1 MLNSPVGVTDNR
13 LSAALGDRYHVEG
26 ELGSGGMAVVYKAI
40 DRKHD
45 RPVALKVM
53 RPEIAAAMGRD
64 RFLTEISIAAKLQ
77 HPHIL
82 SLIDSGDADGML
94 FYVMPYV
101 EGESLSQKLTRDAQ
115 LPMVEGLRIATEVTS
130 ALRYAHEHGVLHRD
144 IKPANIMLTGGHA
157 VVMDFGIARAMDS
170 VASSRLTATGILVG
184 TPAYMGP
191 EHFDGAGD
199 RRSDIYAVGCV
210 LYEMLAGSP
219 PFTGPTAQAILLK
232 HLTTDVPQ
240 LSRARPDVPQHV
252 DLIVMRALAK
262 KPDDRFPDMAAFHS
276 ELQLASA
283 SCLSASCGVAAQAQ
297 DDARVNCGPLTT
309 TPTEQRKPA
318 NLDAYDT
325 YLRAIYSFDKRTE
338 HGNDRAIELLER
350 ATSED
355 PGFAPAFAAL
365 GEAYVERFF
374 TYDPNEEWEERGF
387 VAIEKARAIDSGLAK
402 IYVAKGNLL
411 WTRARRWP
419 HEDAI
424 EEYRKALAIDPNNAE
439 ALKELGKVL
448 FHIGRLDESVSA
460 LERSLEID
468 SSHVNARFRLSLAE
482 LYRGSYERCLEL
494 LRMLPAG
501 SHGSSATALIA
512 LNLHYL
518 GRTDEGRRVLARA
531 TPKDRGESDF
541 ASIEAIFHA
550 LAGDKAAAEERI
562 AAEIALS
569 ENLGH
574 YHHGVCYIAAARAIM
589 GEKNAAIELV
599 AAAAEDGFPCYPW
612 FERDPCL
619 ASVRSEPR
627 FIELMKELRAR
638 WGDAL
643 TATETGRP

>member
-1 MLNSPVGVTDNR
+1 M
-13 LSAALGDRYHVEG
+13 
-26 ELGSGGMAVVYKAI
+26 
-40 DRKHD
+40 
-45 RPVALKVM
+45 
-53 RPEIAAAMGRD
+53 
-64 RFLTEISIAAKLQ
+64 
-77 HPHIL
+77 
-82 SLIDSGDADGML
+82 
-94 FYVMPYV
+94 
-101 EGESLSQKLTRDAQ
+101 
-115 LPMVEGLRIATEVTS
+115 
-130 ALRYAHEHGVLHRD
+130 
-144 IKPANIMLTGGHA
+144 
-157 VVMDFGIARAMDS
+157 
-170 VASSRLTATGILVG
+170 LVG

-191 EHFDGAGD
+191 EHLEGAVD
-199 RRSDIYAVGCV
+199 TRSDIYAVGCV

-219 PFTGPTAQAILLK
+219 AFTGPTAQAILLK
-232 HLTTDVPQ
+232 HLAGEVPQ
-240 LSRARPDVPQHV
+240 LSSARRDVPRHV

-262 KPDDRFPDMAAFHS
+262 KPDDRFPDMAALHA

-283 SCLSASCGVAAQAQ
+283 SCLSASCGV
-297 DDARVNCGPLTT
+297 PLA

-318 NLDAYDT
+318 NLEAYDT

-350 ATSED
+350 AIKED

-365 GEAYVERFF
+365 GAAYVEKFF
-374 TYDPNEEWEERGF
+374 TYDPKEEWEERAF
-387 VAIEKARAIDSGLAK
+387 VAIEKARAIDPGLAK

-419 HEDAI
+419 HEDAL
-424 EEYRKALAIDPNNAE
+424 EEYRKALAIDWNNAE
-439 ALKELGKVL
+439 ALKELGKVF
-448 FHIGRLDESVSA
+448 FHVGRLDESVVA

-482 LYRGSYERCLEL
+482 LYRGNYERSLEL
-494 LRMLPAG
+494 LRMLPVG

-518 GRTDEGRRVLARA
+518 ERTDEGRRVLARA
-531 TPKDRGESDF
+531 PAKDRDESDF

-550 LAGDKAAAEERI
+550 LAGDEAAAEERI

-589 GEKNAAIELV
+589 GENDSAIELL

-627 FIELMKELRAR
+627 FVELMRELRAR
-638 WGDAL
+638 WGDAPL
-643 TATETGRP
+643 PPIDISPVPNDDD

>member
-1 MLNSPVGVTDNR
+1 MAGGTRYLQVVSNSSGGVTDNR
-13 LSAALGDRYHVEG
+13 LSIALGDRYHVEG
-26 ELGSGGMAVVYKAI
+26 ELGSGGMAVVYRAI

-53 RPEIAAAMGRD
+53 RPEIAAAMGRE

-77 HPHIL
+77 HPHIV

-101 EGESLSQKLTRDAQ
+101 EGESLSQKLARDPQ
-115 LPMVEGLRIATEVTS
+115 LPMIEGLRIATEVAS

-157 VVMDFGIARAMDS
+157 VVTDFGIARAMDS
-170 VASSRLTATGILVG
+170 AASSRLTATGMLVG

-191 EHFDGAGD
+191 EHLEGAVD
-199 RRSDIYAVGCV
+199 TRSDIYAVGCV

-219 PFTGPTAQAILLK
+219 AFTGPTAQAILLK
-232 HLTTDVPQ
+232 HLAGEVPRLSSARRDVP
-240 LSRARPDVPQHV
+240 RHV

-262 KPDDRFPDMAAFHS
+262 KPDDRFPDMAALHA

-283 SCLSASCGVAAQAQ
+283 SCLSASF
-297 DDARVNCGPLTT
+297 GPPAT
-309 TPTEQRKPA
+309 TPTEHGKPA
-318 NLDAYDT
+318 NPDAYDT

-350 ATSED
+350 ATKED

-365 GEAYVERFF
+365 GAAYVEKFF
-374 TYDPNEEWEERGF
+374 TYDPNEEWEERAF
-387 VAIEKARAIDSGLAK
+387 VAIEKARAIDPGLAK

-424 EEYRKALAIDPNNAE
+424 DEYQRALAIDPNSVE

-448 FHIGRLDESVSA
+448 FHIGRLDEAVA
-460 LERSLEID
+460 VFERALEID
-468 SSHVNARFRLSLAE
+468 SSHANARFRLSLTE
-482 LYRGSYERCLEL
+482 LYRGNYERSLQL
-494 LRMLPAG
+494 LRMLPIG
-501 SHGSSATALIA
+501 SHGSSATALTA
-512 LNLHYL
+512 LNDHYL
-518 GRTDEGRRVLARA
+518 GRTDEGRRVLARTTA
-531 TPKDRGESDF
+531 DDRSESDF
-541 ASIEAIFHA
+541 ASVEAIFHA

-574 YHHGVCYIAAARAIM
+574 YHHGVGYIAAARAIM
-589 GEKNAAIELV
+589 GEKDSAIELL

-627 FIELMKELRAR
+627 FIDLMKQLRGR
-638 WGDAL
+638 WGPSA
-643 TATETGRP
+643 R